1 VQSLLDQYAV
11 QASYPVHWGDM
22 DAARHVNNLVYM
34 RWGESAR
41 LSYFEQMG
49 MDVSFSLGSVGPI
62 LGWQDCKYIFPMTYP
77 DTAIV
82 GVRTFEIKSDRFIL
96 ECSVVSEQHHKIAAI
111 MQQSIIAYDY
121 SSLMKAPL
129 PAAWLSAIDQI
140 EEK

>member
-1 VQSLLDQYAV
+1 
-11 QASYPVHWGDM
+11 M

-41 LSYFEQMG
+41 LIYFEQMG

-96 ECSVVSEQHHKIAAI
+96 ECRVVSEQQQKIAAI
-111 MQQSIIAYDY
+111 MQQSIVAYDY
-121 SSLMKAPL
+121 SSLEKAPL
-129 PAAWLSAIDQI
+129 PAAWLTAIDQI